1 VEAKDDDEIIEI
13 LRSDYVNQFKTGIMV
28 GAIAG
33 LTVMFL
39 IYNLI

>member
-1 VEAKDDDEIIEI
+1 MEAKDDDEIIEI

>member
-1 VEAKDDDEIIEI
+1 MEAKEEDEIIEV
-13 LRSDYVNQFKTGIMV
+13 LRSDYINQFKTGIMV

-39 IYNLI
+39 VYNLL